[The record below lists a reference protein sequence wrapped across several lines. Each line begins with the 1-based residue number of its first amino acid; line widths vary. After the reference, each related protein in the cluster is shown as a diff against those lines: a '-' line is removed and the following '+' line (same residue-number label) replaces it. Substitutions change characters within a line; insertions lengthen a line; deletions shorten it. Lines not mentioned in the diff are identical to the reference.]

1 MWRTPLFL
9 CSIYFLHFLFHCRGS
24 RSDNRSKIPRKGR
37 HSDCR
42 RYRWKMT
49 PSYSSPWRRLEPLI
63 SKSASDFSRVFI
75 FAFAPTMTLT
85 LYLIIASHFFSFS
98 LSGWFSCL
106 SYFSSNCWFQHGLY
120 YSKSFGSSL
129 LYCHCV
135 SLTNRQGHVLG
146 IRSPRR
152 FDVTNPQW
160 CKVRLFLHSLGTFL
174 FWKVFCSTYFSQT
187 PSSRRR
193 WGLLFLSRHEDCFSC
208 RVTLR
213 SLAAVVKTRRHV
225 ESLRLYSEISND
237 AHFLTFEFTIC
248 KTGMFTVVHRIPVA
262 QDANR
267 ILATMPKEGA
277 SEIIASPR
285 VLLKMLEPLYKKSPE
300 VAFIINNV
308 YKVSKCVFFYCLV
321 DAL

>member
-1 MWRTPLFL
+1 
-9 CSIYFLHFLFHCRGS
+9 
-24 RSDNRSKIPRKGR
+24 
-37 HSDCR
+37 
-42 RYRWKMT
+42 
-49 PSYSSPWRRLEPLI
+49 
-63 SKSASDFSRVFI
+63 
-75 FAFAPTMTLT
+75 MTLT
-85 LYLIIASHFFSFS
+85 LSSSRPSFS
-98 LSGWFSCL
+98 LSLSLADALVFLTFLQTIDSSMDCIIPSHSVRPFCTAIACL
-106 SYFSSNCWFQHGLY
+106 SRIGKDMYLEFDPLEGLTLRTLNDAKSAYSSILWEP
-120 YSKSFGSSL
+120 SF
-129 LYCHCV
+129 
-135 SLTNRQGHVLG
+135 
-146 IRSPRR
+146 
-152 FDVTNPQW
+152 FE
-160 CKVRLFLHSLGTFL
+160 K
-174 FWKVFCSTYFSQT
+174 CSA
-187 PSSRRR
+187 PPISRKRP
-193 WGLLFLSRHEDCFSC
+193 LQEENEDCFSC

-308 YKVSKCVFFYCLV
+308 YKVSKCVFFYSLV
-321 DAL
+321 DTL